1 MHPPPGKVPAPV
13 FSGSSNRAS
22 IGEVGQGAKR
32 RLLQIRNSGAE
43 RGGGSDST
51 YEVRTKYARIRPSRL
66 APAYNFKHMTRG
78 IFFEVRKAY
87 CSAKHI

>member
-22 IGEVGQGAKR
+22 IGEVWQGAKR

-43 RGGGSDST
+43 RGGG
-51 YEVRTKYARIRPSRL
+51 VGFHLRIRPSRL